1 MENLI
6 NNNMEYYCAYL
17 RKSRKDMDAEAHGQG
32 ETLARHE
39 KRLIDYANS
48 AGIKISK
55 FYREVVSGETISAR
69 PIMQQLLADVENG
82 MWTGVLVVEVERLA
96 RGNTFDQGIVSNA
109 FQNSNTKIITPLKT
123 YDPNNDYDEE
133 YFEFGLFMS
142 RREYKKINQRLHEG
156 ILSSVNEGKHVG
168 AAAPYGYE
176 KYKLPKQK
184 GYSLK
189 INEYEANMVKLI
201 FNLYSNGKGLVF
213 ICNELNRLGY
223 KPHRSNEFTKSSI
236 SHILSNPVYIGKIK
250 YTDRATIKK
259 IINGNMVRIKNE
271 NKNEIYVD
279 GLHKPIIDLDTWNK
293 VQNIRNN
300 NLIARTKMDY
310 TLKNPMAS
318 ILKCGICGRSLSR
331 ITYSNRN
338 DVRICCRKC
347 KENIGSNID
356 YVENKLLQSL
366 KILLEDYKIKLINND
381 NNDIEMLLKI
391 NESSILNLKSELDK
405 LKFQLNNTYD
415 LLEQGVYTKDIFIER
430 SNLLKQQITEFNS
443 NINKLEIEKK
453 QIISRKDNKEIL
465 IPKIENVIDS
475 YYETNN
481 IEMKNELLK
490 SVLEKVEYTK
500 IAPKD
505 KDDFKLKLFPKIQA

>member
-1 MENLI
+1 
-6 NNNMEYYCAYL
+6 
-17 RKSRKDMDAEAHGQG
+17 
-32 ETLARHE
+32 
-39 KRLIDYANS
+39 
-48 AGIKISK
+48 
-55 FYREVVSGETISAR
+55 
-69 PIMQQLLADVENG
+69 
-82 MWTGVLVVEVERLA
+82 
-96 RGNTFDQGIVSNA
+96 
-109 FQNSNTKIITPLKT
+109 
-123 YDPNNDYDEE
+123 
-133 YFEFGLFMS
+133 
-142 RREYKKINQRLHEG
+142 
-156 ILSSVNEGKHVG
+156 
-168 AAAPYGYE
+168 
-176 KYKLPKQK
+176 
-184 GYSLK
+184 
-189 INEYEANMVKLI
+189 
-201 FNLYSNGKGLVF
+201 
-213 ICNELNRLGY
+213 
-223 KPHRSNEFTKSSI
+223 
-236 SHILSNPVYIGKIK
+236 
-250 YTDRATIKK
+250 
-259 IINGNMVRIKNE
+259 MVRIKNE

-279 GLHKPIIDLDTWNK
+279 GLHKPIIDLNTWNK

-331 ITYSNRN
+331 ITYSDRN

-430 SNLLKQQITEFNS
+430 SNLLKQQIKETNGK
-443 NINKLEIEKK
+443 IAKLEHKK
-453 QIISRKDNKEIL
+453 NNIMSQKNNKEIL
-465 IPKIENVIDS
+465 VPKIENVIDS
-475 YYETNN
+475 YYETDD
-481 IEMKNELLK
+481 ITMKNMLLK

-500 IAPKD
+500 ITPKD